1 MSKLNGMKI
10 AILVANGFEQ
20 VELVKPR
27 QALIDEGAIVQIV
40 SPEQD
45 KVQGWH
51 HHEKADFF
59 KVDCELDTAQA
70 KDYDGLLLPG
80 GLMNPDT
87 LRINARAVHFI
98 REMDQQH
105 KPIAAICHAPW
116 LLINAGLAK
125 GKNVTSY
132 LSVSTDLTNAGAHW
146 LDKSVVV
153 SGRLV
158 TSRMPEDIPQFNEA
172 MIELFASV
180 M

>member
-1 MSKLNGMKI
+1 MDKLKGMKI
-10 AILVANGFEQ
+10 AVLVANGFEQ

-27 QALIDEGAIVQIV
+27 QALLDEGAIVQII
-40 SPEQD
+40 SPEQEE
-45 KVQGWH
+45 VQGWNH
-51 HHEKADFF
+51 DQKADFF
-59 KVDCELDTAQA
+59 KVDCALDTVQA
-70 KDYDGLLLPG
+70 KDFDALLLPG

-87 LRINARAVHFI
+87 LRINAKAVAFI

-125 GKNVTSY
+125 GKNLTSY

-146 LDKSVVV
+146 IDKPVVV
-153 SGRLV
+153 SNRIV
-158 TSRMPEDIPQFNEA
+158 TSRTPDDIPQFNEA
-172 MIELFASV
+172 MIELFMTV

>member
-1 MSKLNGMKI
+1 MKI
-10 AILVANGFEQ
+10 AILVTNGFEQ
-20 VELVKPR
+20 IELVKPR

-40 SPEQD
+40 SPEQGR
-45 KVQGWH
+45 VQGWNH
-51 HHEKADFF
+51 DEKADFF
-59 KVDCELDTAQA
+59 NVDCALDTAQA
-70 KDYDGLLLPG
+70 RDFDGLLLPG
-80 GLMNPDT
+80 GLMNPDA

-98 REMDQQH
+98 REMDQHH

-125 GKNVTSY
+125 GKHVTSY
-132 LSVSTDLTNAGAHW
+132 LSVSTDLINAGAHW
-146 LDKSVVV
+146 LDKPVVV

-172 MIELFASV
+172 MIELFASR